1 MDGSIQLSAS
11 DRKALV
17 TVCQRGPTVQAS
29 RRSQVILLLAA
40 GWSWREIRASVFVSF
55 DLIRECLARWRRGGA
70 AAVIEAVTKTATI
83 PAWLEQV
90 AQWLARKTP
99 RDFGYFR
106 TRWSCAALAE
116 TLAWE
121 TGVRLSGETVRRDLH
136 RVGWAWRRPRP
147 VVGPTAP
154 EYAVK
159 LRRIQDLLANLP
171 ADETAVFQDEVDVH
185 LNPKI
190 GSCWMRRGEQATVVT
205 PGNNEK
211 RHVAGSL
218 HWRTGRLIAS
228 PPTAR
233 RNSELFLRHLDDL
246 RQRLRGFRRIHVICD
261 NAAFHRSRVVVNYL
275 TRWQRRLRLH
285 FLPKYAPETNP
296 IERVWWHFHET
307 LTRNHRCKT
316 LDELLAQSRE
326 WFDSTQHGFY
336 LEMRNIYATA
346 A

>member
-1 MDGSIQLSAS
+1 
-11 DRKALV
+11 V
-17 TVCQRGPTVQAS
+17 
-29 RRSQVILLLAA
+29 LLLAA
-40 GWSWREIRASVFVSF
+40 GWSWREVRAIAFVSF
-55 DLIRECLARWRRGGA
+55 DLIRESLDRWRRGGA
-70 AAVIEAVTKTATI
+70 AAVVEAIERPVTI
-83 PAWLEQV
+83 PTWLGRV
-90 AQWLARKTP
+90 VRWLSERTP
-99 RDFGYFR
+99 RDFGYYR

-121 TGVRLSGETVRRDLH
+121 TGIRTSGETVRRALH

-147 VVGPTAP
+147 VVGPTDP
-154 EYAVK
+154 DYAMK
-159 LRRIQDLLANLP
+159 LRQIQVLLVGLP

-190 GSCWMRRGEQATVVT
+190 GSCWMRRGEQAEVVT

-218 HWRTGRLIAS
+218 HWRTGRLLAS
-228 PPTAR
+228 QPNKR

-246 RQRLRGFRRIHVICD
+246 RQRLRSFRRIHVICD
-261 NAAFHRSRVVVNYL
+261 NATFHRSRAVQHYL
-275 TRWQRRLRLH
+275 ARWQHRLRLH

-307 LTRNHRCKT
+307 ITRNHRCRT
-316 LDELLAQSRE
+316 LEELLSHADE
-326 WFDSTQHGFY
+326 WFQNTQHGFY
-336 LEMRNIYATA
+336 SEMKKICTTA